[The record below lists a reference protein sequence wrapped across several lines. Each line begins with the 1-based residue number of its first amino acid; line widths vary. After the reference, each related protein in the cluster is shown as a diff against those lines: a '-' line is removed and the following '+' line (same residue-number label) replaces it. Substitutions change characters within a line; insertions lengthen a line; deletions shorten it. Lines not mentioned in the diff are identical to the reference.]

1 MHCCWFG
8 RMAVILSGCCIPRKA
23 HNPIG
28 SILGKFAALSSHRGR
43 QCGVLFKR
51 MLFNGDFRFAS
62 RPRADADPY
71 YGHTRL
77 RNSDLG
83 SAAISAI
90 ESLWASVSAVRLS
103 EFFSE

>member
-23 HNPIG
+23 RNQIG
-28 SILGKFAALSSHRGR
+28 SILGKFAALSPIVEGSAAFF
-43 QCGVLFKR
+43 LTR

-62 RPRADADPY
+62 RPRAYADPY
-71 YGHTRL
+71 YGQTRL
-77 RNSDLG
+77 RNSDLD

-90 ESLWASVSAVRLS
+90 ESLWALVSAVRLS
-103 EFFSE
+103 QFFSE